1 MRGLRWL
8 RSIVLLGLVTAF
20 SAPSPAN
27 ATRTC
32 PYWVSVS
39 RENVPGE
46 QTARICDLNRVA
58 AWLGAVPDATLIPAP
73 QDALNDGFT
82 VTVVML
88 PRRQHT
94 RIEPPPPGIGK
105 VILTERVYP
114 VAGSGPVAFVSSRS
128 VLLHHP
134 GPFPKWVV
142 YPGWRGLDAT
152 EPVPPLLSRLGM
164 LRPTV
169 RAATPTVRA
178 ATPTVS
184 PAPTPPA
191 QTGPRGP
198 DLVTLL
204 FLVAILASVGVFVRR
219 SVGRT
224 HPRAEG
230 DGSDTF
236 GTEDDLHDP

>member
-39 RENVPGE
+39 RENFPGE
-46 QTARICDLNRVA
+46 QTARICDLNSIA
-58 AWLGAVPDATLIPAP
+58 EWLGAVPDATLTQAP
-73 QDALNDGFT
+73 EGALNDGFT
-82 VTVVML
+82 VTVVTL
-88 PRRQHT
+88 PRRRPT

-105 VILTERVYP
+105 VILTEKVYP

-152 EPVPPLLSRLGM
+152 EPVPPVLARLGM
-164 LRPTV
+164 LRPTFM
-169 RAATPTVRA
+169 AATPTVGA
-178 ATPTVS
+178 
-184 PAPTPPA
+184 APTPSA
-191 QTGPRGP
+191 RSGPRGP

-204 FLVAILASVGVFVRR
+204 FLVAILAGVGAFARR
-219 SVGRT
+219 SIGRT
-224 HPRAEG
+224 HTDVDEDRSE
-230 DGSDTF
+230 TF
-236 GTEDDLHDP
+236 GMEDDPRES